1 MDSWRYGTE
10 VLVEVDAMQDQND
23 LTARSATVIHL
34 GAGRGKR
41 LDEFRASGAVKIVL
55 VEPMADAARA
65 LARQAA
71 ADPGV
76 TLCHGAL
83 GKAPGEATL
92 NCWNLAQMNSRRE
105 PTALL
110 RDLFPGLRLQDRKPV
125 PVLPPAQLVTDI
137 GGIDRP
143 ACLILQD
150 PGSEM
155 EILQAWKADGLLDQI
170 DRIELHAPAA
180 VLYDGA
186 VPCGDLEAWLIAE
199 GFAVTARDDEDPDW
213 PILHLRA
220 DHTARALARA
230 ETRIADLAQT
240 LTERDTALK
249 AAQEKIAEQETALA
263 EARRA
268 RDDKAKALTER
279 DAALKAAQDKIAEQE
294 TALGDRARTISALRD
309 QVAQLTDQL
318 QRDQYDQRR
327 LAQDLGLSLRARDR
341 LEADLQDLRQR
352 HAQVLAVS
360 QQQDALLRQLT
371 PRLQRAAAELQML
384 SAGQEDAPPLPGPAP
399 GVTAGRQT
407 AKPKRSATGPRQ
419 GRKG

>member
-249 AAQEKIAEQETALA
+249 AAQEKIAEQETAL
-263 EARRA
+263 
-268 RDDKAKALTER
+268 
-279 DAALKAAQDKIAEQE
+279 
-294 TALGDRARTISALRD
+294 GDRARTISALRD